1 MAVLTAVASGAVRDA
16 GTRRGGRPVLLLLPA
31 IAVLLIMFVLPV
43 GIIVWRSVT
52 DPQTGFGNYTWI
64 FSSDTATGSL
74 IRTFGIAALVTGIT
88 LALAYPYA
96 YLMLVSGPRAR
107 AALILIALLPFWT
120 SLMVRTFAWM
130 ILLQDNGIVAALTGQ
145 SFLGTTAG
153 VVIGMTQVLLPF
165 MVLPLYATM
174 TAVDTRLVPAAQT
187 LGASPLKAFAQ
198 VFVPLTLPGVAA
210 GCLTVF
216 ITALGFYVTPALLGS
231 PQDAMI
237 SQQIFTQVNG
247 LLQWGRGGALG
258 TVLLVL
264 TLALLGIAALILRY
278 SPLRGGGGRT

>member
-1 MAVLTAVASGAVRDA
+1 MAVLTAVAPGAVRDA

-247 LLQWGRGGALG
+247 LLKWGRGGALG

-278 SPLRGGGGRT
+278 SPLRGGGRK

>member
-1 MAVLTAVASGAVRDA
+1 MAVLTAVAPGAVRDA

-52 DPQTGFGNYTWI
+52 DPQAGFGNYTWI

-88 LALAYPYA
+88 LVLAYPYA

-130 ILLQDNGIVAALTGQ
+130 ILLQDNGIVAALTGGQ
-145 SFLGTTAG
+145 AFLGTTAG

-174 TAVDTRLVPAAQT
+174 TAVDTELVPAAQT

-247 LLQWGRGGALG
+247 LLKWGRGGALG

-278 SPLRGGGGRT
+278 SPLRGGGRK